1 MQWLLYGLAVFAGVL
16 NAVQPGCNTV
26 LKKGLELPFV
36 AGITVAAVTFT
47 SLLLAGLLFGQI
59 SWPSSERVAQVP
71 WWGWV
76 GGAFGAVYVMSMLLV
91 AERVGAALF
100 LGLTVTT
107 AIVTSLVLDHFGWV
121 GFKEHPV
128 SVWRALGGLLMIAG
142 LGLIAKF

>member
-1 MQWLLYGLAVFAGVL
+1 MQWLLYGLAVVAGVL
-16 NAVQPGCNTV
+16 NAVQPGCNAA
-26 LKKGLELPFV
+26 LKRGLEVPFV
-36 AGITVAAVTFT
+36 AGMIVAAVTFT

-59 SWPSSERVAQVP
+59 AWPSGERLARVP

-76 GGAFGAVYVMSMLLV
+76 GGALGAVYVLSMLLV

-107 AIVTSLVLDHFGWV
+107 AIVTSLALDHFGWV

-128 SVWRALGGLLMIAG
+128 NLWRALGGLLMIAG